1 MVKTLWWR
9 ERLRPTILT
18 RRLPSTEHSSNFPVC
33 GSPILPRRWKV
44 MGCWPSS
51 WALRTMPQLF
61 GPGHCQQWGSD
72 PRPGR
77 FGCRAIVHG
86 RRCSLQVPRYRGPD
100 ARGHLHPLPFDLFSE
115 SNECVRS
122 GWRFDSCGRDSR
134 CGPASQTQQ
143 PPHKLRLLP
152 MARSYHH
159 VEGVS
164 INITRLHTKV
174 EKIPASQAKRL
185 LSHLTQ
191 VNLPDWTTPG
201 PVRF

>member
-134 CGPASQTQQ
+134 CGPATVKPSSPRTSSGYFRW
-143 PPHKLRLLP
+143 HAATTMSKGSALTSRDCIRRLRKFRLLKQSVCY
-152 MARSYHH
+152 R
-159 VEGVS
+159 
-164 INITRLHTKV
+164 T
-174 EKIPASQAKRL
+174 
-185 LSHLTQ
+185 
-191 VNLPDWTTPG
+191 
-201 PVRF
+201 